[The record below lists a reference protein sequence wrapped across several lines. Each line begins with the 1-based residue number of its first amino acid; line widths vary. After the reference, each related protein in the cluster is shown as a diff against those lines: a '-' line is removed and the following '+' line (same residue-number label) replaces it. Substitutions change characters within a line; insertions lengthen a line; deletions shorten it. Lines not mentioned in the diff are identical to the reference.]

1 MKDIKPSLIIV
12 PTLVGIVCTAVLAG
26 INLLTQPAIR
36 EAGHKAEILA
46 ARLVLPEGFTE
57 PAHTNFNGVDC
68 FASFDKDTGEI
79 LGLAIEGV
87 TQKGYGG
94 EIRLMAGFANGV
106 VHNFKIIEARGETPG
121 LGTKIKSDVFR
132 LPLLNRKIGADWR
145 LKKDGGELDAI
156 TSATISSRAALAAL
170 RDAIEKHNAAVGKK

>member
-36 EAGHKAEILA
+36 EAENKTEVLA
-46 ARLVLPEGFTE
+46 ARQVLPEGFPE
-57 PAHTNFNGVDC
+57 PVHTNFNGVDC
-68 FASFDKDTGEI
+68 FACFGEDGKI

-94 EIRLMAGFANGV
+94 KIRLMAGFANGV

-121 LGTKIKSDVFR
+121 LGSKIKSDAFR
-132 LPLLNRKIGADWR
+132 LPLVNRKIGANWF

-156 TSATISSRAALAAL
+156 TAATISSRAALAAL
-170 RDAIEKHNAAVGKK
+170 RDAIEKRNVAAGE